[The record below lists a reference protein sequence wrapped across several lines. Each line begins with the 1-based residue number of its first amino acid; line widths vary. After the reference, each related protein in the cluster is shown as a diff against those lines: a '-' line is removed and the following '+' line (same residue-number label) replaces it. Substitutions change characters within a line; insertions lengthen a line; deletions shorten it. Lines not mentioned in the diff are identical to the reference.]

1 MNRAI
6 GWMFPAAAL
15 FFFCLFRFVFFWG
28 FVPTQSMEPTIPAG
42 SFIMGTRLY
51 GKLEVGD
58 IIVFEKDGEYLVK
71 RIAGCPGDVI
81 NLSEITFMDSTTSPN
96 RGVECLTVPQECYY
110 VLGDNVQNSIDSRYW
125 DSPFIRHSSIIAVI

>member
-1 MNRAI
+1 
-6 GWMFPAAAL
+6 MFPAAAL

-42 SFIMGTRLY
+42 SFILGTRLY

-58 IIVFEKDGEYLVK
+58 IIVFEKDGQYLVK
-71 RIAGCPGDVI
+71 RIAGCPGDTI
-81 NLSEITFMDSTTSPN
+81 NLTQIEYMESLP
-96 RGVECLTVPQECYY
+96 VPSNATNSLLIPDAAYY

-125 DSPFIRHSSIIAVI
+125 NNPFVDAASVIAVIR

>member
-1 MNRAI
+1 MNGAS

-42 SFIMGTRLY
+42 SFILGTRLY

-58 IIVFEKDGEYLVK
+58 IIVFEKDGQYLVK

-81 NLSEITFMDSTTSPN
+81 NLSEITFMDSTISPN
-96 RGVECLTVPQECYY
+96 RGAECLTVPQECYY

-125 DSPFIRHSSIIAVI
+125 DSPFIRHSSIIAAI